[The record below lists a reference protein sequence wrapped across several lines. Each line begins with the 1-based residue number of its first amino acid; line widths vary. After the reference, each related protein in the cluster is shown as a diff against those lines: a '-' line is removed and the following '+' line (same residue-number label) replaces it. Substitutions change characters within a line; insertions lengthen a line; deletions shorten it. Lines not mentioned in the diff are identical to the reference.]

1 MMSPNK
7 NSPIKCLAAASVAAM
22 LLAAC
27 GTTPPAQFYTLAA
40 TPASAASAA
49 SAVDARPAP
58 GAQTFIEMLPV
69 AVPERLARPQV
80 VVRSDAAK
88 LDVLEQ
94 DRWSSPFNNELRDAL
109 AAGIASRLDAIDIS
123 RSARPPGQVSYRIAV
138 ELRDLDA
145 VRNGQV
151 RASFGWSVTRSD
163 DRKTAVCRLA
173 VTEPV
178 AGNAISDVVVATQKV
193 VAAAADAIAGNV
205 RALQA
210 GQAAKCLE

>member
-1 MMSPNK
+1 MPPNK
-7 NSPIKCLAAASVAAM
+7 NNPFKHLAAASMAAM
-22 LLAAC
+22 LLGAC

-40 TPASAASAA
+40 TPASAAG
-49 SAVDARPAP
+49 ARPTQ
-58 GAQTFIEMLPV
+58 GAQTFIEVMPV

-80 VVRSDAAK
+80 VVRSDATK

-109 AAGIASRLDAIDIS
+109 AAGIASRLGAIDIS
-123 RSARPPGQVSYRIAV
+123 RSGRQPDQVSYRIAI

-151 RASFGWSVTRSD
+151 QASFGWSVTRSD
-163 DRKTAVCRLA
+163 DRKTAVCRLT
-173 VTEPV
+173 VVEPV
-178 AGNAISDVVVATQKV
+178 AGGAVSDVVVATQKV
-193 VAAAADAIAGNV
+193 VANAAEAIAGNV

-210 GQAAKCLE
+210 GQTAKCVG